1 MMPALYDT
9 VVLGSTRSCQS
20 GLRMLCE
27 RPEVCRWVRKLAV
40 RPDYY
45 LAWPRPDKPIDESW
59 VAEQLAAIALTG
71 MLRSLH
77 TFDWDGHEMPGSVL
91 WDALRDGCPELR
103 TLSTNVGYHP
113 IDGSSSLFTFHNLKA
128 FSLTVRHSLN
138 GDDLFPDPEELPP
151 SLWDMLIRHSPNLE
165 ELNICSFS
173 PATRLFDLS
182 PLLTAHWPNL
192 KCIVLGC
199 FGFQH
204 DFSLTLD
211 VDSMNTWVGQHPT
224 LSYLR
229 FVWSFKRWISPDE
242 VPALPCTNIDSY
254 AGIFQQIPLSAAS
267 TLTTLDLMTE
277 PIYDSRVVMLCPVLR
292 ALEHLEILDIWMQVT
307 DASFVGAVLAASP
320 GLKEFHFMCTTAG
333 EWAKRMQGLLVLNV
347 PRLKVLSLTEGHR
360 YRWRKKTMARFAAG
374 LVRMNERL
382 DQVNMRWVRERC
394 KGHLKQEGRYDVVR
408 GCDGRVK
415 SLMVS
420 ERGFTL
426 VGNTFTRCVEYKI

>member
-1 MMPALYDT
+1 MPALYET

-45 LAWPRPDKPIDESW
+45 LAWPRPDKPIDETW
-59 VAEQLAAIALTG
+59 VAEQLAAIAHKRKLLS
-71 MLRSLH
+71 MH
-77 TFDWDGHEMPGSVL
+77 TFDWDGHEMPGNVL

-103 TLSTNVGYHP
+103 TLSTNVGYNP
-113 IDGSSSLFTFHNLKA
+113 IDSSSSLFTFHNLKA
-128 FSLTVRHSLN
+128 FSLTVRHT
-138 GDDLFPDPEELPP
+138 PQ
-151 SLWDMLIRHSPNLE
+151 SLWDMLIQHSPNLE
-165 ELNICSFS
+165 ELNLCSFS

-182 PLLTAHWPNL
+182 PLFTAQWPHL

-204 DFSLTLD
+204 DFTLSFD
-211 VDSMNTWVGQHPT
+211 VDSMNTWIAQHPA

-242 VPALPCTNIDSY
+242 VPALPCTQIDSY
-254 AGIFQQIPLSAAS
+254 AGIFQQIPLSAPS

-277 PIYDSRVVMLCPVLR
+277 PIYDSRVR
-292 ALEHLEILDIWMQVT
+292 LEILDIWMQVT
-307 DASFVGAVLAASP
+307 DGSF
-320 GLKEFHFMCTTAG
+320 FHFMCTTAG
-333 EWAKRMQGLLVLNV
+333 EWAKRMQGLLVLHV

-374 LVRMNERL
+374 IVRMNERL

-408 GCDGRVK
+408 GSDGGVK
-415 SLMVS
+415 SVMVS